1 MTRLSQPSPTRASAR
16 QRASFVT
23 RRTSEG
29 VIASY
34 IHHNGRLGV
43 LVEVNCETER
53 GARAAELSAL
63 ARDLAE
69 HIAAAAPLAVRHD
82 DLSADLVAKRR
93 RELED
98 ELRSHG
104 KPEHLLRELV
114 DVRMRAY
121 LKSIV
126 LLDQRSIREPA
137 ISVAELID
145 QVSSSI
151 GETVQV
157 RRFSRFHMGLA

>member
-1 MTRLSQPSPTRASAR
+1 MTRLSQPTPTRVSSK

-43 LVEVNCETER
+43 LIEVNCETER
-53 GARAAELSAL
+53 GARVRRAPAP
-63 ARDLAE
+63 DLAE
-69 HIAAAAPLAVRHD
+69 HVAAAAPLAVRHD

-93 RELED
+93 GEFED
-98 ELRSHG
+98 ELRAHG
-104 KPEHLLRELV
+104 KPEQLLQGFV
-114 DVRMRAY
+114 DVKMRAY

-126 LLDQRSIREPA
+126 LLEQKSVREPT

-157 RRFSRFHMGLA
+157 RRFARFHMGLA